1 MKVVKSASVPEMS
14 CLLQE
19 GIPDSSDRIS
29 CRSSSSSQRDSEAL
43 TTSEE
48 DAPLVP
54 KRLPHKGCMKGQGHG
69 HQVSGANPKEQ
80 NVTFQD
86 QTTATYIEFLDQ
98 TATKEDIETGRAKKS
113 PPSASG
119 GVAKGNLQL
128 QTNKTVHRKR
138 PAWIIYLLIA
148 LILLLL
154 VAVVMMMLIIS
165 RSFWVNEEKYPDC
178 VACRLLSGSK
188 DHPLLTE
195 QDMKEMDRRQPRYL
209 QETLCCARDQAHL
222 NTIMEKVSPS

>member
-14 CLLQE
+14 CLLQQ

-29 CRSSSSSQRDSEAL
+29 CRSSISSQRDSEAL
-43 TTSEE
+43 TTSE

-54 KRLPHKGCMKGQGHG
+54 QRLPYKGCMKGHG

-86 QTTATYIEFLDQ
+86 QTTIVDILDQ
-98 TATKEDIETGRAKKS
+98 TATKEDIETGRAEKL

-119 GVAKGNLQL
+119 GDTKGNLQL

-138 PAWIIYLLIA
+138 RAWIIYLLTA

-165 RSFWVNEEKYPDC
+165 RSFGVNEEKYPDC
-178 VACRLLSGSK
+178 IACRLLSGSK

-195 QDMKEMDRRQPRYL
+195 QDMEEMDRRQPRYL